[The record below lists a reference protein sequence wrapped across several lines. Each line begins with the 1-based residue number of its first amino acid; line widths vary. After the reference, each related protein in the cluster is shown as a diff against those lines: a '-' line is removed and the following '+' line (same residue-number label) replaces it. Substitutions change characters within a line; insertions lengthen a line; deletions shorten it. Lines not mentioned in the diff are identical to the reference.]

1 MLEVGL
7 DHLLVP
13 DIVLINP
20 RALRFASLSIQSLIT
35 DIRTLLLY
43 SPNLF
48 FHCKIIFQY
57 MKQSVKVI
65 EWKAVGISG
74 SSVFSSGKV

>member
-1 MLEVGL
+1 M
-7 DHLLVP
+7 DLLFMP

-20 RALRFASLSIQSLIT
+20 RALSFASLQSLIT
-35 DIRTLLLY
+35 DSRTLLFY
-43 SPNLF
+43 SSNLF
-48 FHCKIIFQY
+48 FHCKIIFCY